1 MFHGR
6 EHDQRDQLSDEAIV
20 QCHVSGTA
28 QNMAQPGEI
37 RSHDAVAFIHCL
49 ILGFDTFNTGKQ
61 QTRDVAALALP
72 HAEKLEGNV
81 SFAGKA
87 SAAALANLLIS
98 YSPAAANAQSRHTH
112 LQLP

>member
-1 MFHGR
+1 M
-6 EHDQRDQLSDEAIV
+6 LCS
-20 QCHVSGTA
+20 T
-28 QNMAQPGEI
+28 
-37 RSHDAVAFIHCL
+37 
-49 ILGFDTFNTGKQ
+49 
-61 QTRDVAALALP
+61 ALALP

>member
-1 MFHGR
+1 MAFARMRRPKLWKALPGCDRSSRMFHGR

-61 QTRDVAALALP
+61 QTRDAV
-72 HAEKLEGNV
+72 
-81 SFAGKA
+81 
-87 SAAALANLLIS
+87 
-98 YSPAAANAQSRHTH
+98 
-112 LQLP
+112 